1 MYQEGLTAGTD
12 HPPYSPVVWVTVAG
26 IRNSR
31 RRWTY
36 TLTEDT
42 PASPNDGTT
51 CEHPLPTDKLC
62 HSYAELCVWLYTYG
76 CAPPPPDYF
85 APTHEEMDEGI
96 ESILRRVMRSRYYR
110 AI

>member
-1 MYQEGLTAGTD
+1 VGTD
-12 HPPYSPVVWVTVAG
+12 YTPDAPVVWVRVAG
-26 IRNSR
+26 VQNSR
-31 RRWTY
+31 RQWTY
-36 TLTEDT
+36 TLTEDNPGSSKNGTLRYRPT
-42 PASPNDGTT
+42 PTG
-51 CEHPLPTDKLC
+51 KLC

-110 AI
+110 PI